1 MDKATIDHLYDVYR
15 RTYSVTT
22 DSRKVKAGQIYFSL
36 KGERFD
42 GNAYANAALED
53 GASLAVVDDEAVVVQ
68 EDDRYILVENGL
80 KALQDLARH
89 HRQVLNIPVIA
100 LTGSNGK
107 TTTKELLAACLKT
120 KYKLQF
126 TKGNLNNH
134 IGVPLTI
141 LSTLP
146 EHELLLVEMGAN
158 HIGEIKDLCEI
169 AMPDIGL
176 ITNIG
181 RAHLEGFGSYEGVI
195 TAKTE
200 MYKYLI
206 ARGHKLVLNGEDQL
220 LVDQCGSYENT
231 SAYYPSEYK
240 VLDSFPF
247 LHIGKAGLKLNTSLV
262 GVYNVFNIAAAL
274 HIGGLMECE
283 SDEMLEA
290 IASYAPSNN
299 RSQLVEKDG
308 NSYIADAY
316 NANPSSMQL
325 NIEAFG
331 QNHHNHK
338 ILVLGDMLELG
349 EEANTEHQKVL
360 ELINKFNWAKVI
372 LVGPLFGQ
380 LQSSYEQYEFVNTA
394 KEAKDRLSQISDSII
409 FVKGSRGIGLEILF
423 T

>member
-42 GNAYANAALED
+42 GNQYAEAALED
-53 GASLAVVDDEAVVVQ
+53 GASLVVVDDEAVVVQ

-89 HRQVLNIPVIA
+89 HRKVLNIPVIA

-231 SAYYPSEYK
+231 SAYYPSEYR
-240 VLDSFPF
+240 VLESFPF
-247 LHIGKAGLKLNTSLV
+247 LHIEKSGLRLNTSLV

-274 HIGGLMECE
+274 HIGGLMECK
-283 SDEMLEA
+283 SDKMFKA

-308 NSYIADAY
+308 NQYIADAY

-331 QNHHNHK
+331 HNHHDQK

-349 EEANTEHQKVL
+349 GEAKTEHQKVL

-380 LQSSYEQYEFVNTA
+380 LQSSYWQYEFVNTA

-423 T
+423 N

>member
-42 GNAYANAALED
+42 GNAYAKGALED
-53 GASLAVVDDEAVVVQ
+53 GASLAIVDDESVVVHG
-68 EDDRYILVENGL
+68 DDRYILVENGL
-80 KALQDLARH
+80 KTLQDLARH

-146 EHELLLVEMGAN
+146 NHELLLVEMGAN

-195 TAKTE
+195 RAKTE
-200 MYKYLI
+200 MYKYLM

-247 LHIGKAGLKLNTSLV
+247 LQIEKAGLKLNTSLV
-262 GVYNVFNIAAAL
+262 GAYNVFNIAAAL

-283 SDEMLEA
+283 SDKMFEA

-308 NSYIADAY
+308 NQYIADAY

-331 QNHHNHK
+331 HNLHDQK

-349 EEANTEHQKVL
+349 GEAKTEHQKVL
-360 ELINKFNWAKVI
+360 ELINKFNWTKVI

-380 LQSSYEQYEFVNTA
+380 MQSSYGQYEFVNTA

-409 FVKGSRGIGLEILF
+409 FVKGSRGIGLEVLF
-423 T
+423 N